1 MLDRVAQAL
10 RTTRGREFEDIVEKI
25 LNNFLLSDGIVVVR
39 ARERNL
45 RALIQDQSNW
55 RQVID
60 FTRIPVKRRCDQRQ
74 LEDYP
79 DTDLFAL
86 IRPST
91 DQGLW
96 RLLGIINCKVS
107 FHARE
112 TESTFWGLV
121 VRLGSH
127 IPYVQVTEDA
137 NIYRGGR
144 SELGRS
150 CNESTKVRRLLEAF
164 CDRVYIVKH
173 YNDPDDPLV
182 DQDIE
187 NKRDI
192 LREGLETPIFD
203 DINIPNHT
211 QYCHSVRPLDDL
223 INDLRRWRIE
233 IPE

>member
-25 LNNFLLSDGIVVVR
+25 LNSFLLSDDIVVVR
-39 ARERNL
+39 ARERSL
-45 RALIQDQSNW
+45 RALIEDKSNL

-86 IRPST
+86 IRPKAKG
-91 DQGLW
+91 GLW
-96 RLLGIINCKVS
+96 RLLAIINCKVS

-137 NIYRGGR
+137 NIYRGTS

-150 CNESTKVRRLLEAF
+150 CKQSTKVRRLLEAF
-164 CDRVYIVKH
+164 CDRTYIVKH
-173 YNDPDDPLV
+173 YDNPDDPRV
-182 DQDIE
+182 D
-187 NKRDI
+187 RDI
-192 LREGLETPIFD
+192 AAKVDNLSRGASSPVFD
-203 DINIPNHT
+203 DVTIPNHT

-223 INDLRRWRIE
+223 FDDLRRWKIE